1 MSFEPVTVS
10 WTAEAIQAW
19 IVSLLAEKLDINPND
34 IDVEAP
40 FQSFDLNSVDAMVIL
55 SKLEKRLGYPLS
67 PTLVWNYP
75 TIELLS
81 QRLAQ
86 EADSLE
92 SVSLVDA
99 EA

>member
-1 MSFEPVTVS
+1 MSLESVTVS
-10 WTAEAIQAW
+10 WNAEAIQTW

-40 FQSFDLNSVDAMVIL
+40 FESFDLNSVEAMVIL
-55 SKLEKRLGYPLS
+55 SKLEKKLGHPLS